1 MDKDSRSFPLVKD
14 KIGFVMSES
23 LMTRR
28 GQLSLLRIL
37 FLNHRIW
44 KQKSIVNKYSL

>member
-1 MDKDSRSFPLVKD
+1 MV
-14 KIGFVMSES
+14 SES

-28 GQLSLLRIL
+28 GQLSLLRTL

-44 KQKSIVNKYSL
+44 EQKSIVNKYKFWFDD